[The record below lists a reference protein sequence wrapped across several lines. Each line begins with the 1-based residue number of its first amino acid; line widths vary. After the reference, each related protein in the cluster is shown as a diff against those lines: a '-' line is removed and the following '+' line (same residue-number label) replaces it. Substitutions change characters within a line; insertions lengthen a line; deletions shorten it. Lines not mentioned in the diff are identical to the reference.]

1 LDQAPGSIRE
11 QSKEIELV
19 ASVHRSLPFPTD
31 DQLCWLLGQGVEEA
45 AMGRPW
51 IIRGGMVQFD
61 DDTFEFVSTGVQAII
76 FRADDRGE
84 TVDLVAW
91 DCRTGRLGSWRS
103 SAFCLGDLD
112 QIFNPAT
119 YFMGGALRLHRS
131 PLEWLR
137 ADRDGIVIVQP
148 QLAYACLRNACR
160 LSFTDVAHAQQV
172 ERWLEPP
179 KPSVELLVE
188 VHGSAAA

>member
-1 LDQAPGSIRE
+1 VISPSQAV
-11 QSKEIELV
+11 IEGLERLS
-19 ASVHRSLPFPTD
+19 SVHLSWGCPPS
-31 DQLCWLLGQGVEEA
+31 
-45 AMGRPW
+45 
-51 IIRGGMVQFD
+51 D
-61 DDTFEFVSTGVQAII
+61 DDIRLLLDHGVDGDAMTQPYPIGAANVHFDGNTFDIDPRGQRALT
-76 FRADDRGE
+76 FRAEDRGE
-84 TVDLVAW
+84 VIDLIAW
-91 DCRTGRLGSWRS
+91 SPISGELASWRGI
-103 SAFCLGDLD
+103 AFCLGDLD

-119 YFMGGALRLHRS
+119 YFMGGVLRLHRS

-137 ADRDGIVIVQP
+137 ANRDGILIVQP

-160 LSFTDVAHAQQV
+160 LSFSYAQQA